1 MLTLL
6 CVVRDTTP
14 HTTPP
19 PVQPARLDSMPL
31 RKDQPTVP
39 LVLVA
44 TSAAMMLATQC
55 HVLQVAIPMVQ
66 RLLVLHALQA
76 ISANP
81 PQLTLLRVRL
91 VRTLH
96 KASPRAPY
104 VVLATTALTPPRTT
118 VPHALMGL
126 TLLQELQ
133 PVLHVLADTHVVT
146 RWEVWRLVL
155 MDSIVYR
162 GTPIV
167 KTALQVNTAHLNP
180 YRLKSVVSLAHTPL
194 ARSQHVHRV
203 LLDFIAPI
211 LGRQLP
217 SLAVLVHSPQAGSHH
232 ALAVLLGSAVH
243 LLTAL

>member
-1 MLTLL
+1 
-6 CVVRDTTP
+6 
-14 HTTPP
+14 
-19 PVQPARLDSMPL
+19 
-31 RKDQPTVP
+31 
-39 LVLVA
+39 
-44 TSAAMMLATQC
+44 
-55 HVLQVAIPMVQ
+55 
-66 RLLVLHALQA
+66 
-76 ISANP
+76 
-81 PQLTLLRVRL
+81 
-91 VRTLH
+91 
-96 KASPRAPY
+96 
-104 VVLATTALTPPRTT
+104 
-118 VPHALMGL
+118 
-126 TLLQELQ
+126 
-133 PVLHVLADTHVVT
+133 
-146 RWEVWRLVL
+146 